1 MIAKTRLPRQWL
13 LKDGTEGVAR
23 GLPVAKD
30 MRITGVSKAT
40 ATRDLAELF
49 AIGAV
54 SRIGQARATTY
65 ELNIGDQD

>member
-1 MIAKTRLPRQWL
+1 MA
-13 LKDGTEGVAR
+13 GVAR
-23 GLPVAKD
+23 GLSVAKY

-65 ELNIGDQD
+65 ELNIGDWD